1 MAYERIKFCDAY
13 DIAHSIRLNIVENP
27 DYDAFTDYFDPIN
40 IKVCQRF
47 TKPHRW
53 TLLHYC
59 IDSWHQ
65 DYIDWLEER
74 YNDMLDIVVE
84 EYKTIL
90 TGYEIP
96 YPTFEIPDE
105 FDEDYDSKMNK
116 TISSLRLLLPIKRIV
131 NDTFQL
137 LFGDREFLLNFNL
150 IISRS
155 IKMMKVS
162 DYPEILVKDG
172 MLKRVELPTWL
183 KRGVFFRD
191 RGRCIKCGKDL
202 TGTIITGEDLHYD
215 HIVSLADGGTNDP
228 TNFQLLCKD
237 CNLKKGKIEETS
249 DWYPVY
255 WKLEQ

>member
-1 MAYERIKFCDAY
+1 M
-13 DIAHSIRLNIVENP
+13 LNV
-27 DYDAFTDYFDPIN
+27 
-40 IKVCQRF
+40 
-47 TKPHRW
+47 
-53 TLLHYC
+53 
-59 IDSWHQ
+59 
-65 DYIDWLEER
+65 
-74 YNDMLDIVVE
+74 VVE
-84 EYKTIL
+84 EYKTKL

-96 YPTFEIPDE
+96 YPTLEIPDE
-105 FDEDYDSKMNK
+105 LDENYDSKMNK

-150 IISRS
+150 ILSQS
-155 IKMMKVS
+155 VKKMKVS

-202 TGTIITGEDLHYD
+202 TGTIVTGEDLHYD
-215 HIVSLADGGTNDP
+215 HIVPLADGGANDP

-237 CNLKKGKIEETS
+237 CNLKKGN
-249 DWYPVY
+249 
-255 WKLEQ
+255 